1 MICFKKSFSATCIVL
16 RKYDYKIRY
25 IEREII
31 MKSFSGKTNTESLDS
46 ELSYEIRDRLDM
58 LLKSKFN
65 CNDEK
70 IEWLQENSF
79 LSNKVG
85 FSAVN
90 LIELFVELEKEFQ
103 IKFSRQDIKKFP
115 FDSYYGLVAMIT
127 KKVRVKND

>member
-1 MICFKKSFSATCIVL
+1 
-16 RKYDYKIRY
+16 
-25 IEREII
+25 